1 MPQYIVYFIQLGR
14 RRDKRALICK
24 FSTWRDS
31 VTSPVT
37 SEPVNR
43 TPSAM
48 EAVQK
53 EHSRLI
59 KRTEGSQGIKNVES
73 AIDSLQSARDAI
85 AADPSSA
92 SAVLATLQNS
102 VKSSFDSIND
112 SLKETHS
119 GLNKYTK
126 SLDKLFKDRPLPGTD
141 EDGLS
146 THENLI
152 NRAIAM
158 HLLREGQFGVAAT
171 FLSEIA
177 EQKTMYPVSQNGH
190 GPTNPPASLLD
201 MDEVP
206 STEIRKQFASM
217 YYILQQLQENRNLLP
232 AIEWSRENREA
243 LDARGSNL
251 EFELCRLQY
260 VWLYH
265 GGANSQGT
273 ASGWLAALEYARR
286 EFHVFVPRYLREV
299 QQLVGAMAYSPNL
312 GGSPYA
318 ALFNNSSAWDDIAHF
333 FTREFCSLLGLSAD
347 SPLYIAATAGAIAL
361 PTLLKLQTI
370 MKSKRTEWTSD
381 NELPVEIPLPPQYLF
396 HSIFVCPVSKEQ
408 ATDEN
413 PPMMMP
419 CGHVIAH
426 ESLKR
431 LGKGNRFK
439 CPYCPSE
446 SHPKDARKVFL

>member
-1 MPQYIVYFIQLGR
+1 
-14 RRDKRALICK
+14 
-24 FSTWRDS
+24 
-31 VTSPVT
+31 
-37 SEPVNR
+37 
-43 TPSAM
+43 
-48 EAVQK
+48 
-53 EHSRLI
+53 
-59 KRTEGSQGIKNVES
+59 
-73 AIDSLQSARDAI
+73 
-85 AADPSSA
+85 
-92 SAVLATLQNS
+92 
-102 VKSSFDSIND
+102 
-112 SLKETHS
+112 
-119 GLNKYTK
+119 
-126 SLDKLFKDRPLPGTD
+126 
-141 EDGLS
+141 
-146 THENLI
+146 
-152 NRAIAM
+152 M

-177 EQKTMYPVSQNGH
+177 EQKTIHPVSQNGR

-201 MDEVP
+201 IDEVP

-243 LDARGSNL
+243 LEARGSNL

-273 ASGWLAALEYARR
+273 ASGWLAALEYARQ

-318 ALFNNSSAWDDIAHF
+318 ALFNNSSAWDDVAHF

-381 NELPVEIPLPPQYLF
+381 NELPVRNPLLCVRINANVCILRLKYPSLPNIS
-396 HSIFVCPVSKEQ
+396 SIRSLSVRCQRSRR
-408 ATDEN
+408 
-413 PPMMMP
+413 PMRT
-419 CGHVIAH
+419 
-426 ESLKR
+426 L
-431 LGKGNRFK
+431 L
-439 CPYCPSE
+439 
-446 SHPKDARKVFL
+446 

>member
-1 MPQYIVYFIQLGR
+1 
-14 RRDKRALICK
+14 
-24 FSTWRDS
+24 
-31 VTSPVT
+31 
-37 SEPVNR
+37 
-43 TPSAM
+43 
-48 EAVQK
+48 
-53 EHSRLI
+53 
-59 KRTEGSQGIKNVES
+59 
-73 AIDSLQSARDAI
+73 
-85 AADPSSA
+85 
-92 SAVLATLQNS
+92 
-102 VKSSFDSIND
+102 
-112 SLKETHS
+112 
-119 GLNKYTK
+119 
-126 SLDKLFKDRPLPGTD
+126 
-141 EDGLS
+141 
-146 THENLI
+146 
-152 NRAIAM
+152 M

-177 EQKTMYPVSQNGH
+177 EQKTIYPVSQNGH

-273 ASGWLAALEYARR
+273 GSGWLAALEYARR

-318 ALFNNSSAWDDIAHF
+318 ALFNNSSAWDDVAHF

-381 NELPVEIPLPPQYLF
+381 NELPVRKPLLCVRVYESMLIFIFSGRNTPPSPISLPLYLCL
-396 HSIFVCPVSKEQ
+396 SGV
-408 ATDEN
+408 
-413 PPMMMP
+413 
-419 CGHVIAH
+419 
-426 ESLKR
+426 
-431 LGKGNRFK
+431 KGAGDR
-439 CPYCPSE
+439 
-446 SHPKDARKVFL
+446 